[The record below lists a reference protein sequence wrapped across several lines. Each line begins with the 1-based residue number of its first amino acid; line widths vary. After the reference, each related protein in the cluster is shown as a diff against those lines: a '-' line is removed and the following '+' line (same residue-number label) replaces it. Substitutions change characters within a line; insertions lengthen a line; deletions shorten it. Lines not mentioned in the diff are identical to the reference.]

1 MLPYFN
7 NRITNK
13 LKMKILFLNKNA
25 KKPKSINF
33 YSLCL
38 SILII
43 FTIGFAFAF
52 TIFTKQDKKET
63 LDPQLL
69 SEEDIEVNLSKQEID
84 LYISQIGELNA
95 RIMQLDVQSERI
107 QEIMKSQV
115 LGKDKLPKLNE
126 KKNKSSGGPFINEN
140 LTSGDIHKVL
150 THLLGKVEIREIF
163 YNKKEAFLL
172 KQSVLNETL
181 PTLYPVEVPY
191 TSSSFGWRRD
201 PFLGVRAFHSGLDF
215 SAAHGEK
222 IMATGAGIVTM
233 VAKEK
238 NYGNVLKI
246 KHGDGLETRYAH
258 CSKILVK
265 KGDIIERNQVIA
277 LVGNTGRSTGPH
289 LHYEIRL
296 NGRALDPRQY
306 LKK

>member
-1 MLPYFN
+1 
-7 NRITNK
+7 
-13 LKMKILFLNKNA
+13 MKILFLNKNA
-25 KKPKSINF
+25 KKPKSISF

-38 SILII
+38 LILII
-43 FTIGFAFAF
+43 FTIGFAFSL
-52 TIFTKQDKKET
+52 TIFNKLDKEET
-63 LDPQLL
+63 LTPQLL
-69 SEEDIEVNLSKQEID
+69 SVEGTGVNLSKQEID
-84 LYISQIGELNA
+84 LYIDQIGELNA
-95 RIMQLDVQSERI
+95 RIIQLDVQSKRI
-107 QEIMKSQV
+107 QEIMKSQI
-115 LGKDKLPKLNE
+115 LGKDKLPKLKE
-126 KKNKSSGGPFINEN
+126 KNKSSGGPFINEN
-140 LTSGDIHKVL
+140 LTSGDIHIVL
-150 THLLGKVEIREIF
+150 SHLLAKVEKREIF
-163 YNKKEAFLL
+163 YNKKEALLL
-172 KQSVLNETL
+172 KHSVLKETL

-201 PFLGVRAFHSGLDF
+201 PFLGIRAFHSGLDF

-265 KGDIIERNQVIA
+265 KGDIVKRNQVIA

>member
-1 MLPYFN
+1 
-7 NRITNK
+7 
-13 LKMKILFLNKNA
+13 MKILFLNKNA
-25 KKPKSINF
+25 KKPKSISF

-38 SILII
+38 LILII
-43 FTIGFAFAF
+43 FTIGFAFAY
-52 TIFTKQDKKET
+52 TIFNKLDKEET
-63 LDPQLL
+63 LNPQLL
-69 SEEDIEVNLSKQEID
+69 SYEGIEVNLSKQEVE

-107 QEIMKSQV
+107 QEIIKSQI

-140 LTSGDIHKVL
+140 LTTSDIHKVL
-150 THLLGKVEIREIF
+150 THLLGKVEKREIF
-163 YNKKEAFLL
+163 YNKKEALLL
-172 KQSVLNETL
+172 KQSVLNQTL

-265 KGDIIERNQVIA
+265 KGDIIEKNQVIA

>member
-1 MLPYFN
+1 
-7 NRITNK
+7 
-13 LKMKILFLNKNA
+13 MKILFLNKNA
-25 KKPKSINF
+25 KKPKSISF

-38 SILII
+38 LILII
-43 FTIGFAFAF
+43 FTIGFGIAF
-52 TIFTKQDKKET
+52 TIFNKAHKEET
-63 LDPQLL
+63 LDKQLL
-69 SEEDIEVNLSKQEID
+69 STRSNVNLSKQEID
-84 LYISQIGELNA
+84 LYINQIGELNA
-95 RIMQLDVQSERI
+95 RIKQLDVQSERI
-107 QEIMKSQV
+107 QEIMKSQI
-115 LGKDKLPKLNE
+115 LGKDKLPKLKE
-126 KKNKSSGGPFINEN
+126 KKNKSSGGPFVNEN

-150 THLLGKVEIREIF
+150 THLLGKVEKREIF
-163 YNKKEAFLL
+163 YNKKEALLL
-172 KQSVLNETL
+172 KHSVLKETL

-201 PFLGVRAFHSGLDF
+201 PFLGIRAFHSGLDF
-215 SAAHGEK
+215 SAAHGEE

-265 KGDIIERNQVIA
+265 KGDIVERNQVIA

>member
-1 MLPYFN
+1 MDMPL
-7 NRITNK
+7 INK
-13 LKMKILFLNKNA
+13 DDISYKRYLLRSIDNYVFYTKTFEDEQFS
-25 KKPKSINF
+25 KP
-33 YSLCL
+33 
-38 SILII
+38 
-43 FTIGFAFAF
+43 
-52 TIFTKQDKKET
+52 
-63 LDPQLL
+63 
-69 SEEDIEVNLSKQEID
+69 IEVLFSQETGKMVSSDDVKQLHLMGIASLD
-84 LYISQIGELNA
+84 LYINQIGELNA

-107 QEIMKSQV
+107 QEIMKSQI
-115 LGKDKLPKLNE
+115 LGKDKPPKLNE

-140 LTSGDIHKVL
+140 LTSGDIHIVL
-150 THLLGKVEIREIF
+150 SHLLAKVEKREIF
-163 YNKKEAFLL
+163 YNKKEALLL
-172 KQSVLNETL
+172 KHSVLKETL

-201 PFLGVRAFHSGLDF
+201 PFLGIRAFHSGLDF

-265 KGDIIERNQVIA
+265 KGDIVERNQVIA

-289 LHYEIRL
+289 LDYEIRL

>member
-1 MLPYFN
+1 
-7 NRITNK
+7 
-13 LKMKILFLNKNA
+13 MKILFINKNA

-38 SILII
+38 LILII

-52 TIFTKQDKKET
+52 TIFNKQDKEET
-63 LDPQLL
+63 LNPQLL
-69 SEEDIEVNLSKQEID
+69 SVEGKEVNLSKQEID

-95 RIMQLDVQSERI
+95 RIIQLDVQSERI
-107 QEIMKSQV
+107 QEIMKSQI

-126 KKNKSSGGPFINEN
+126 KKNKSSGGPFFNEN

-150 THLLGKVEIREIF
+150 THLLGKVEKREIF
-163 YNKKEAFLL
+163 YNKKEALLL

-201 PFLGVRAFHSGLDF
+201 PFLGIRAFHSGLDF

-233 VAKEK
+233 VTKEK
-238 NYGNVLKI
+238 NYGNVLRI

-265 KGDIIERNQVIA
+265 KGDIIEKNQVIA

>member
-1 MLPYFN
+1 
-7 NRITNK
+7 
-13 LKMKILFLNKNA
+13 MKILFLNKNA
-25 KKPKSINF
+25 KKPKSISF

-38 SILII
+38 LILII

-52 TIFTKQDKKET
+52 IIFNKQDKVET
-63 LDPQLL
+63 LNPQLL
-69 SEEDIEVNLSKQEID
+69 SVEGTGVNLSKQEID
-84 LYISQIGELNA
+84 LYVDQIGELNA

-107 QEIMKSQV
+107 QEIMKSQI
-115 LGKDKLPKLNE
+115 LGKDKLPKLKE
-126 KKNKSSGGPFINEN
+126 KNKSSGGPFINEN

-150 THLLGKVEIREIF
+150 SHLLAKVEKREIF
-163 YNKKEAFLL
+163 YNKKEALLL
-172 KQSVLNETL
+172 KHSVLNETL

-201 PFLGVRAFHSGLDF
+201 PFLGIRAFHSGLDF

-265 KGDIIERNQVIA
+265 KGDIVERNQVIA

>member
-1 MLPYFN
+1 
-7 NRITNK
+7 
-13 LKMKILFLNKNA
+13 MKILFLNKNA
-25 KKPKSINF
+25 KKPKSISF

-38 SILII
+38 IILII

-52 TIFTKQDKKET
+52 TIFSKQVKQDKEET
-63 LDPQLL
+63 LNPQLL
-69 SEEDIEVNLSKQEID
+69 SEEGKGVNLSEQEID
-84 LYISQIGELNA
+84 LYVDQIGELNA

-107 QEIMKSQV
+107 QEIMKSQI
-115 LGKDKLPKLNE
+115 LGKDKLLKFKE

-150 THLLGKVEIREIF
+150 SHLLGKVEKREIF
-163 YNKKEAFLL
+163 YNKKEALLL
-172 KQSVLNETL
+172 KNSVLIETL

-201 PFLGVRAFHSGLDF
+201 PFLGIRAFHSGLDF

-265 KGDIIERNQVIA
+265 KGDIVKRSQVIA

>member
-1 MLPYFN
+1 
-7 NRITNK
+7 
-13 LKMKILFLNKNA
+13 MKILFLNKNA

-52 TIFTKQDKKET
+52 TIFNKQDKEET
-63 LDPQLL
+63 LNPQLL
-69 SEEDIEVNLSKQEID
+69 SVEGKEVNFSKQEID

-95 RIMQLDVQSERI
+95 RTIQLDVQSERI
-107 QEIMKSQV
+107 QEIMKSQI
-115 LGKDKLPKLNE
+115 LGKDKLPKLKE
-126 KKNKSSGGPFINEN
+126 KKNKSSGGPFNNEN

-150 THLLGKVEIREIF
+150 SHLLGKVEKREIF
-163 YNKKEAFLL
+163 YNKKESLLL
-172 KQSVLNETL
+172 KHSVLKETL

-201 PFLGVRAFHSGLDF
+201 PFLGIRAFHSGLDF

-265 KGDIIERNQVIA
+265 KGDIVERNQVIA

>member
-1 MLPYFN
+1 
-7 NRITNK
+7 
-13 LKMKILFLNKNA
+13 MKILFLNKNA
-25 KKPKSINF
+25 KKPKSISF

-38 SILII
+38 LILII
-43 FTIGFAFAF
+43 FTIGFGFAF
-52 TIFTKQDKKET
+52 TIFNKVHKEET
-63 LDPQLL
+63 LDKQLL
-69 SEEDIEVNLSKQEID
+69 STRSNVNLSKQEID
-84 LYISQIGELNA
+84 LYINQIGELNA

-107 QEIMKSQV
+107 QEIMKSQI
-115 LGKDKLPKLNE
+115 LGKDKLPKLKE
-126 KKNKSSGGPFINEN
+126 KKNKSSGGPFVNEN

-150 THLLGKVEIREIF
+150 THLLGKVEKREIF
-163 YNKKEAFLL
+163 YNKKEALLL
-172 KQSVLNETL
+172 KHSVLKETL

-201 PFLGVRAFHSGLDF
+201 PFLGIRAFHSGLDF

-265 KGDIIERNQVIA
+265 KGDIVERNQVIA

>member
-1 MLPYFN
+1 
-7 NRITNK
+7 
-13 LKMKILFLNKNA
+13 MKILFLNKNA
-25 KKPKSINF
+25 KKPKSISF

-38 SILII
+38 LILII
-43 FTIGFAFAF
+43 FTIGFGFAF
-52 TIFTKQDKKET
+52 TIFNKADKEET
-63 LDPQLL
+63 LDKQLL
-69 SEEDIEVNLSKQEID
+69 SIGSDVNLSKQEID
-84 LYISQIGELNA
+84 LYINQIGELNA

-107 QEIMKSQV
+107 QEIMKSQI

-150 THLLGKVEIREIF
+150 THLLGKVEKREIF

-265 KGDIIERNQVIA
+265 KGDIIEKNQVIA